1 MFGSVLPQM
10 YVCRTHRRVLVLGQ
24 HSRDDR
30 SFLCVRRH
38 HALVEVLAE
47 HGGEVVH
54 VLEAEK
60 REPTKASLQ
69 LHWERLLP
77 GLTLLQ
83 PVCRCCLL
91 AERIN
96 LAAEHIMKLC
106 LISANTQQV
115 IVGSGFFF
123 FYRCNDSPWP
133 RLLSEAI
140 IPTQT
145 YNHLDCKYKNENL
158 NKQIIVRSYQ
168 TWKKCVTKLPRVF
181 FLS

>member
-1 MFGSVLPQM
+1 MFPQM
-10 YVCRTHRRVLVLGQ
+10 YVCWTHRRVLVLSQ

-54 VLEAEK
+54 VLETEK
-60 REPTKASLQ
+60 RESTNASLQ
-69 LHWERLLP
+69 LHRERLLP
-77 GLTLLQ
+77 RLTLLQ
-83 PVCRCCLL
+83 PVCRCCRL

-106 LISANTQQV
+106 LISVNTQQV

-123 FYRCNDSPWP
+123 YHCNDSPWP

-158 NKQIIVRSYQ
+158 NKQIIVRSHQ
-168 TWKKCVTKLPRVF
+168 IWKTV
-181 FLS
+181 